1 MDRAFVGVERR
12 VGDDV
17 DIVFDEK
24 RNQTFDN
31 TTYDQLAEM
40 TSEVRCLVWYG
51 LIYYGVV

>member
-1 MDRAFVGVERR
+1 MDRAFDGVERR

-17 DIVFDEK
+17 DIVFEEK

-40 TSEVRCLVWYG
+40 TAEVGWFLQPGTMVWYG
-51 LIYYGVV
+51 